1 MADLFSWPESP
12 PAPTEEQRELP
23 LPGTAE
29 ERFAA
34 WRGTPDGERAYTWM
48 RDEARREVAYGT
60 RRLSAKSLVERCR
73 ALHRVKINN
82 SWTPLIARAI
92 QADLPATR
100 GLFKDRMRRVA

>member
-1 MADLFSWPESP
+1 MSDLFDWPESP
-12 PAPTEEQRELP
+12 AAPAEEQRELA

-34 WRGTPDGERAYTWM
+34 WRGTPDGERAYAWM
-48 RDEARREVAYGT
+48 RDEARREVVYGT

-73 ALHRVKINN
+73 ALYKVKLNN
-82 SWTPLIARAI
+82 DFSALIARAI
-92 QADLPATR
+92 QQDLPATR